1 MGEFTFGIK
10 EVHTQIEMVWLPD
23 GSSFPVCDI
32 FQDLDTLL
40 EQKEITENEAKA
52 PGFLVYLAT
61 CGRLVRKAPEQGEP
75 HYELADWQAFSQWY
89 YKEFVPGY
97 RKALDTNTHRR
108 LIRIPT
114 GD

>member
-10 EVHTQIEMVWLPD
+10 EVRTEMVWLPD
-23 GSSFPVCDI
+23 GSSFPVWDI
-32 FQDLDTLL
+32 FQDLDALL
-40 EQKEITENEAKA
+40 ENKEITENEAKA
-52 PGFLVYLAT
+52 PGFLAYLVT

-108 LIRIPT
+108 RLEV
-114 GD
+114 